1 MSHKTL
7 RDQIRVTVAAIAPL
21 DPAEAQ
27 AQASVLAWI
36 DSGAPLFRDHGPMP
50 PRHLAV
56 YFAILD
62 DARRTVLQVDHIKA
76 QAWVLPGGHVDSEPP
91 TQAVVREAAEE
102 LTVQAGFHPTFD
114 TRPLFITESVT
125 RGPGQH
131 TDVTLWFVLRGSQD
145 MPLGGDE
152 TEFRGLRWVS
162 IDRPG
167 DWIATCHAP
176 TEVGRFLTKLSRS
189 LPAPAAV

>member
-1 MSHKTL
+1 MSHETL
-7 RDQIRVTVAAIAPL
+7 RAQIRATVAAIAPL

-27 AQASVLAWI
+27 AQASVIAWI

-76 QAWVLPGGHVDSEPP
+76 KAWVLPGGHVDSEPP
-91 TQAVVREAAEE
+91 AQAVVREAAEE
-102 LTVQAGFHPTFD
+102 LTVRAGFHPAFD
-114 TRPLFITESVT
+114 ARPLFVTESIT

-131 TDVTLWFVLRGSQD
+131 TDVTLWFVLHGSQD
-145 MPLGGDE
+145 MPLGCDG

-162 IDRPG
+162 IDHREN
-167 DWIATCHAP
+167 WIAACHAP
-176 TEVGRFLTKLSRS
+176 TEVDRFFTKMALH
-189 LPAPAAV
+189 LPHPAAV